1 MPYINIKIGTTL
13 SGQQKAEL
21 FHQTTDAMNT
31 IMGKRREVTVVQI
44 EESTSYCWSV
54 NGEPLHEKAPAAAYV
69 DVKITQGTNSDEEK
83 AQLINTLMQMLKS
96 VRSTQQA
103 CYIVVHELAAASWG
117 YDGKT
122 QAARSIM

>member
-13 SGQQKAEL
+13 SEQQKCEL

-44 EESTSYCWSV
+44 EESAPYFWSV
-54 NGEPLHEKAPAAAYV
+54 NGEPLHEKAPIAAYM

-96 VRSTQQA
+96 VGSTQQA
-103 CYIVVHELAAASWG
+103 CYVVIHELAAASWG

-122 QAARSIM
+122 QAGRSII